1 MPVGLIGRKCG
12 MTRVFTEAGVSVPIT
27 VLEVIPNRIV
37 QLKTLSNDSYRAIQ
51 ITRGKKTTLINKA
64 IAGHYA
70 KSGVEAG
77 NGLYEIR
84 LKNEELANIKVGDEL
99 KVDLFKE
106 GQKVNVRGLTRGK
119 GFAGTVKRHNFQTQD
134 ATHGNSL
141 SHRAPGS
148 MGQCQTPG
156 RVWKGK
162 RMSGHMG
169 DVYRTAQN
177 QEIVKVDVDRHLL
190 LIKGAIPGAP
200 DGVVIITESNKKKHK
215 EVTNGAV
222 SSKFSTFRRDK

>member
-1 MPVGLIGRKCG
+1 MPIGLIGRKCG
-12 MTRVFTEAGVSVPIT
+12 MTRVFTEAGISVPVT
-27 VLEVIPNRIV
+27 VVEVVPNRIA
-37 QLKTLSNDSYRAIQ
+37 QLKTLDSDGYRAFQ
-51 ITRGKKTTLINKA
+51 VTRGGKTAINKA

-70 KSGVEAG
+70 KAGVEAG
-77 NGLYEIR
+77 DGLCEIR
-84 LKNEELANIKVGDEL
+84 LEDDEFTDAKVGDEL

-106 GQKVNVRGLTRGK
+106 GQKVNVRGLTRGR
-119 GFAGTVKRHNFQTQD
+119 GFVGTVKRHNFQTQD

-148 MGQCQTPG
+148 IGQCQTPG

-177 QEIVKVDVDRHLL
+177 QEIVRIDMERHLL
-190 LIKGAIPGAP
+190 LIKGGIPGAP
-200 DGVVIITESNKKKHK
+200 DGEVIITESNKKKRK
-215 EVTNGAV
+215 RGN
-222 SSKFSTFRRDK
+222 

>member
-1 MPVGLIGRKCG
+1 MPIGLIGRKCG
-12 MTRVFTEAGVSVPIT
+12 MTRLFTESGISIPIT
-27 VLEVIPNRIV
+27 VLEMIPNRIV
-37 QLKTLSNDSYRAIQ
+37 QLKTLSSDGYRALQ
-51 ITRGKKTTLINKA
+51 ITRGTKKNASINKA

-77 NGLYEIR
+77 ESLCEIR
-84 LKNEELANIKVGDEL
+84 LENEELANAKVGDEL

-148 MGQCQTPG
+148 IGQCQMPG

-177 QEIVKVDVDRHLL
+177 QEIVKIDMDRHLL

-200 DGVVIITESNKKKHK
+200 DGVVVVTESNKKKRK
-215 EVTNGAV
+215 RGT
-222 SSKFSTFRRDK
+222 

>member
-1 MPVGLIGRKCG
+1 MSIGLIGRKCG
-12 MTRVFTEAGVSVPIT
+12 MTRIFTETGVSVPIT
-27 VLEVIPNRIV
+27 VVEVMPNRIA
-37 QLKTLSNDSYRAIQ
+37 QLKILGNDGYRALQ
-51 ITRGKKTTLINKA
+51 MTRGIKTTFTINKA

-70 KSGVEAG
+70 RAG
-77 NGLYEIR
+77 IEVGDGLYEIR
-84 LKNEELANIKVGDEL
+84 LKDDELTDVKVGDEL

-106 GQKVNVRGLTRGK
+106 NQKVDVRGLTRGK

-148 MGQCQTPG
+148 IGQCQSPG

-162 RMSGHMG
+162 RMPGHMG
-169 DVYRTAQN
+169 SVYRTVQN
-177 QEIVKVDVDRHLL
+177 QEIVKIDLKRHLL

-200 DGVVIITESNKKKHK
+200 NGKVMITKSNKKKCRG
-215 EVTNGAV
+215 N
-222 SSKFSTFRRDK
+222 

>member
-1 MPVGLIGRKCG
+1 MPIGLIGRKCG
-12 MTRVFTEAGVSVPIT
+12 MTRIFTEIGASVPIT
-27 VLEVIPNRIV
+27 VIEVIPNRIA
-37 QLKTLSNDSYRAIQ
+37 QLKTLSSDGYRAVQ
-51 ITRGKKTTLINKA
+51 VTRGAKIAINKA
-64 IAGHYA
+64 IAGHYT
-70 KSGVEAG
+70 KAG
-77 NGLYEIR
+77 IKAGDSLCEMR
-84 LKNEELANIKVGDEL
+84 LENNEFANVKVGDEL

-106 GQKVNVRGLTRGK
+106 GQRVNVRGLTRGK

-148 MGQCQTPG
+148 IGQCQMPG

-169 DVYRTAQN
+169 AVYRTVQN
-177 QEIVKVDVDRHLL
+177 QEIVKIDIDRHLL

-200 DGVVIITESNKKKHK
+200 NGEVVITGSNKKKHK
-215 EVTNGAV
+215 RGN
-222 SSKFSTFRRDK
+222 

>member
-1 MPVGLIGRKCG
+1 MVIGPFRL
-12 MTRVFTEAGVSVPIT
+12 REA
-27 VLEVIPNRIV
+27 
-37 QLKTLSNDSYRAIQ
+37 Q
-51 ITRGKKTTLINKA
+51 KKNASINKA

-77 NGLYEIR
+77 ESLCEIR
-84 LKNEELANIKVGDEL
+84 LENEELANAKVGDEL

-148 MGQCQTPG
+148 IGQCQMPG

-177 QEIVKVDVDRHLL
+177 QEIVKIDMDRHLL

-200 DGVVIITESNKKKHK
+200 DGVVVVTESNKKKRK
-215 EVTNGAV
+215 RGT
-222 SSKFSTFRRDK
+222 

>member
-1 MPVGLIGRKCG
+1 MPIGLIGQKCG
-12 MTRVFTEAGVSVPIT
+12 MTRIFTETGVSIPIT

-37 QLKTLSNDSYRAIQ
+37 QLKTLSSDGYRALQ
-51 ITRGKKTTLINKA
+51 VTRGTRTASINKA

-70 KSGVEAG
+70 KAGVEAG
-77 NGLYEIR
+77 DGLFEIR
-84 LKNEELANIKVGDEL
+84 LENDEFTDAKVGDEL

-148 MGQCQTPG
+148 IGQCQTPG

-169 DVYRTAQN
+169 DVYRTVQN
-177 QEIVKVDVDRHLL
+177 QEIVKIDVDRHLL

-200 DGVVIITESNKKKHK
+200 DGKVVIMESNKKKRK
-215 EVTNGAV
+215 RGN
-222 SSKFSTFRRDK
+222 

>member
-1 MPVGLIGRKCG
+1 MVIGPFRL
-12 MTRVFTEAGVSVPIT
+12 REA
-27 VLEVIPNRIV
+27 
-37 QLKTLSNDSYRAIQ
+37 Q
-51 ITRGKKTTLINKA
+51 KKKNASINKA

-77 NGLYEIR
+77 ESLCEIR
-84 LKNEELANIKVGDEL
+84 LENEELANAKVGDEL

-148 MGQCQTPG
+148 IGQCQMPG

-177 QEIVKVDVDRHLL
+177 QEIVKIDMDRHLL

-200 DGVVIITESNKKKHK
+200 DGVVVVTESNKKKRK
-215 EVTNGAV
+215 RGT
-222 SSKFSTFRRDK
+222 

>member
-1 MPVGLIGRKCG
+1 MPIGLIGRKCG
-12 MTRVFTEAGVSVPIT
+12 MTRVFTEAGISIPVT
-27 VLEVIPNRIV
+27 VLEMIPNRVV
-37 QLKTLSNDSYRAIQ
+37 QLKTLGSDGYRAIQ
-51 ITRGKKTTLINKA
+51 VTRGTKTASINKA

-77 NGLYEIR
+77 DGLCEIR
-84 LKNEELANIKVGDEL
+84 LENEEVDNVKVGDEL
-99 KVDLFKE
+99 KVSLFKE
-106 GQKVNVRGLTRGK
+106 GQKVDVRGLTRGK

-148 MGQCQTPG
+148 IGQCQMPG

-177 QEIVKVDVDRHLL
+177 QEIVKIDTDRHLL

-200 DGVVIITESNKKKHK
+200 DGVVVVTESNKKKRK
-215 EVTNGAV
+215 RGT
-222 SSKFSTFRRDK
+222 

>member
-1 MPVGLIGRKCG
+1 MPIRLIGRKCG
-12 MTRVFTEAGVSVPIT
+12 MTRIFTEAGISVPIT
-27 VLEVIPNRIV
+27 VVEIIPNRIA
-37 QLKTLSNDSYRAIQ
+37 QLKTLSNDGYRALQVTKGIK
-51 ITRGKKTTLINKA
+51 ITSINKA

-70 KSGVEAG
+70 KAG
-77 NGLYEIR
+77 IKAGDSLCEIR
-84 LKNEELANIKVGDEL
+84 LKNDEFTDAKVGDEL

-106 GQKVNVRGLTRGK
+106 GQKVDVRGLTRGK
-119 GFAGTVKRHNFQTQD
+119 GFAGTVKRHNFKTQD

-148 MGQCQTPG
+148 IGQCQMPG

-169 DVYRTAQN
+169 AVYRTVQN
-177 QEIVKVDVDRHLL
+177 QAIVKIDINRHLL

-200 DGVVIITESNKKKHK
+200 DGKVVITESNKKKR
-215 EVTNGAV
+215 TRGN
-222 SSKFSTFRRDK
+222 

>member
-1 MPVGLIGRKCG
+1 MPIGLIGRKCG
-12 MTRVFTEAGVSVPIT
+12 MTRLFTESGISIPIT
-27 VLEVIPNRIV
+27 VLEMIPNRIV
-37 QLKTLSNDSYRAIQ
+37 QLKTLISVGYRALQ
-51 ITRGKKTTLINKA
+51 ITRGTKKNASINKA

-77 NGLYEIR
+77 ESLCEIR
-84 LKNEELANIKVGDEL
+84 LENEELANAKVGDEL

-148 MGQCQTPG
+148 IGQCQMPG

-177 QEIVKVDVDRHLL
+177 QEIVKIDMDRHLL

-200 DGVVIITESNKKKHK
+200 DGVVVVTESNKKKRK
-215 EVTNGAV
+215 RGT
-222 SSKFSTFRRDK
+222 